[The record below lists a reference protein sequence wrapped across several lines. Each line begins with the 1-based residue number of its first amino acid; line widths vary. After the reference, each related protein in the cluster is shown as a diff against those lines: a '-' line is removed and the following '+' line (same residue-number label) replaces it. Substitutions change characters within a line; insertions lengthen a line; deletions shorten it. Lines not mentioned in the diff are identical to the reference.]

1 MNINYASE
9 KYLKPLV
16 SLIEGEHHQK
26 TFEKYISGLMLENK
40 NFSTFEINEK
50 TEEKELSQLY
60 YFLEQT
66 INWRKLLYTQ
76 AKAVIANDNPDNFTL
91 LLDATPLKQKYAE
104 HRITKTGLVNIS
116 ELNHVPNNEI
126 VGMYLTNG
134 DKYIPLEFKIWASS
148 KVSKANDYKKKT
160 HQFIEL
166 FQYYGMNGMPV
177 KKAIFDNGFA
187 SMYNL
192 NWLMENNY
200 TFITRLKNN
209 KIIYI
214 DGKKH
219 ILSELGLKEGESI
232 ICELKGIRKNVKILR
247 FWHQDEEYFIVT
259 NDLEMTDKDLKQ
271 EYLDRWGVEVF
282 HREAKQKLGLEK
294 MLVRSWRKL
303 TNRIGLIC
311 VVYGFLS
318 TIKQS
323 VKTSVGKMK
332 RIIQDFVYSTH
343 DSADRLGQ
351 LVFY

>member
-1 MNINYASE
+1 MNIDYASE

-40 NFSTFEINEK
+40 NFSTLEINEK

-76 AKAVIANDNPDNFTL
+76 AKAVIANDNPDAFTL
-91 LLDATPLKQKYAE
+91 LLDATPIKQKYAE

-134 DKYIPLEFKIWASS
+134 DKYIPLEFKLWASS
-148 KVSKANDYKKKT
+148 KVTEANDYKKKT
-160 HQFIEL
+160 KQFIEL

-192 NWLMENNY
+192 NWLMENEY
-200 TFITRLKNN
+200 TFITRLKSN
-209 KIIYI
+209 KIVYI

-219 ILSELGLKEGESI
+219 ILSELGLKKGESI

-259 NDLEMTDKDLKQ
+259 NELEMTDDNLKQ
-271 EYLDRWGVEVF
+271 EYLFRWGVEVF

-303 TNRIGLIC
+303 TNRVGLIC
-311 VVYGFLS
+311 VVYGFLT
-318 TIKQS
+318 TIKQH
-323 VKTSVGKMK
+323 VTASVGKTK
-332 RIIQDFVYSTH
+332 RIIQDFIYSTH
-343 DSADRLGQ
+343 DSADRLGV
-351 LVFY
+351 LMFS